1 MLTLRNTE
9 ETYVGNTAAEEAKF
23 EYRCENVV
31 DGCTTVVTGTTV
43 ASTTTAVGEHMTV
56 HHPATKVTTETISD
70 NINPILSR

>member
-1 MLTLRNTE
+1 M
-9 ETYVGNTAAEEAKF
+9 GDATAEGANY